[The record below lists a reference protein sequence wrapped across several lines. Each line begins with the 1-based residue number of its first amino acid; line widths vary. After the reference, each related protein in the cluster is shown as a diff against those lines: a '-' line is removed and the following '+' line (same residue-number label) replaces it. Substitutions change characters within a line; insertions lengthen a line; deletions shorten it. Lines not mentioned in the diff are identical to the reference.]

1 MEKAQKSNG
10 KIYAI
15 IAAAAVAVV
24 GIIVAVVLII
34 NANRSKLIGKWLY
47 EYGTWGYNFID
58 DDDGEYSVGE
68 YSQKFTYKDNG
79 DSVTIRY
86 EGSDVDMTLNYRI
99 EGDKLIVTDSFG
111 SDTVYNRQ

>member
-1 MEKAQKSNG
+1 MEKSQKSN
-10 KIYAI
+10 KKLYAI
-15 IAAAAVAVV
+15 IAAAAVVV
-24 GIIVAVVLII
+24 AGIIIAVVLII
-34 NANRSKLIGKWLY
+34 NAGKSKLLGRWQY
-47 EYGTWGYNFID
+47 EYGSWSYNFTSNS
-58 DDDGEYSVGE
+58 DGEYSVGE